1 MSDLKWQDRGK
12 KTAPYVWT
20 AKDEAFEHG
29 RETAGVSDPRVT
41 PYRIKP
47 GKLSGAGQYTA
58 GQVVTVPLDM
68 IPQIG
73 EPWTINRFYPAGEFD
88 WEKLEGD
95 EAEKTKDCKTIG
107 ELCQKLF
114 SINPRKY
121 VELYYNFEKLDKE
134 ARHNVAAMLFEYWD
148 NAQLR
153 YDVTKQGFDWEVM
166 SRDRLG
172 APSIPAV
179 KGESRLLYVMV
190 RKPSPEKRAVAPG
203 AQTLVASPDIFKL
216 LDLHVGELNQKVAR
230 AQALLDQS
238 EQYMRDRARLAQR
251 VTALRVLLQTSASA
265 KTEQPAKATA
275 LVDHARAVEQKIDK
289 PSRTAALSEL
299 FAMDKGPHAPSL
311 VKVIR
316 KELGLVDDI
325 AAALKGTRDE
335 IAGMLFDDDTLFAK
349 HVEAFATWA
358 KERKQEQSQP
368 VQVAYSKLAHAMAGA
383 LDILNETD
391 MGDAH
396 HAKVERLIE
405 SFPDNPLTGATKS
418 LRSAAEKIAA
428 FLGKERADTV
438 WPYAKAA
445 MSNAANM
452 VGNLAGPPSLYIAV
466 VQVKAWRELR
476 SLIADKQLKSDAA
489 TKSYLDRTIALLDKG
504 AKMPPELKAKFSG
517 ALKARDI
524 KALDRIKREVL
535 DEFSGT
541 YQSTKGWKVGG
552 LLLQVISVV
561 IACGEVYSKK
571 KAGEE
576 VGPIEVIS
584 ILSPGAS
591 VVVGVGDLLN
601 DIFTAEARFLQPLGM
616 GVGLV
621 TSFVGVLTCGYAAAE
636 AARQGDKLGVI
647 ASGAGVAGNFLLY
660 TACVAWFVGAPVPG
674 LNVAASV
681 LLAAASV
688 LTAYHDESEKQKTA
702 TSRVARSLVDQIRLN
717 PFYSLFAKAESG
729 EAEQVSKT
737 SVDWLLSA
745 IEDACKEG
753 WLKLPPN
760 NNFVLNAL
768 YEAGFDRET
777 ITTVVDPSGAPFS
790 PGVKMSG

>member
-238 EQYMRDRARLAQR
+238 EQYMRARTKLAHQ
-251 VTALRVLLQTSASA
+251 VTALRVLLQVSASA
-265 KTEQPAKATA
+265 KREQAQKAVA
-275 LVDHARAVEQKIDK
+275 LVDHARSVEQKIDK
-289 PSRTAALSEL
+289 PSREAKLSEL

-316 KELGLVDDI
+316 RELGIVDDI
-325 AAALKGTRDE
+325 AAELKSCRDE
-335 IAGMLFDDDTLFAK
+335 ICRMLFDDNTLFAT
-349 HVEAFATWA
+349 HAEAFGVWVRD
-358 KERKQEQSQP
+358 RKQEQAQP
-368 VQVAYSKLAHAMAGA
+368 TQVMYSKLAFSLAAA
-383 LDILNETD
+383 LDVLNEAD
-391 MGDAH
+391 ME
-396 HAKVERLIE
+396 ERYHE
-405 SFPDNPLTGATKS
+405 K
-418 LRSAAEKIAA
+418 AEKVIKSTPEQPFTDPRKAGPCLFDKVMS
-428 FLGKERADTV
+428 FLGRCADTFV
-438 WPYAKAA
+438 WKFAKAEVTTL
-445 MSNAANM
+445 ANM
-452 VGNLAGPPSLYIAV
+452 WGNLAGPPSISIALIQSNRWNQFRT
-466 VQVKAWRELR
+466 QVLTAGEGAQAEAAMNKFIDET
-476 SLIADKQLKSDAA
+476 LK
-489 TKSYLDRTIALLDKG
+489 YLDDHGTKMSDKTRDAFRDAMKRRDPNALEK
-504 AKMPPELKAKFSG
+504 
-517 ALKARDI
+517 I
-524 KALDRIKREVL
+524 KQPLL
-535 DEFSGT
+535 DEFSGA
-541 YQSTKGWKVGG
+541 YQSSRGAKLGG
-552 LLLQVISVV
+552 LMMQ
-561 IACGEVYSKK
+561 
-571 KAGEE
+571 
-576 VGPIEVIS
+576 
-584 ILSPGAS
+584 
-591 VVVGVGDLLN
+591 VVVMAMAFVEYYNKKDKTAFDHISFWVPAVGTFIGGADAVITL
-601 DIFTAEARFLQPLGM
+601 FRAAEKLPRLFAALQPLGM
-616 GVGLV
+616 AVGLV
-621 TSFVGVLTCGYAAAE
+621 TGLIGILSSFEIMNE
-636 AARQGDKLGVI
+636 AKKYNDTSGALIGLISATGNAFFVI
-647 ASGAGVAGNFLLY
+647 ACGAWFAKIPIPQVQAVGLGLMTVGGVAI
-660 TACVAWFVGAPVPG
+660 
-674 LNVAASV
+674 V
-681 LLAAASV
+681 LHEEL
-688 LTAYHDESEKQKTA
+688 ERQKTA
-702 TSRVARSLVDQIRLN
+702 VSKVAVSLVNEIQLN
-717 PFYSLFAKAESG
+717 PFYSAFANAEGSG
-729 EAEQVSKT
+729 VSA
-737 SVDWLLSA
+737 SLSA
-745 IEDACKEG
+745 IEAASKEG
-753 WLKLPPN
+753 YLHLAPN
-760 NNFVLNAL
+760 NTFVLQAL
-768 YEAGFDRET
+768 EEAGFDRKT
-777 ITTVVDPSGAPFS
+777 ILAVVEPSGAPLSPVFS
-790 PGVKMSG
+790 PAKDG